1 MPNYVVPGQQV
12 TVSTSYK
19 TATQV
24 NATGSTKRARW
35 NEILL
40 GTTANP
46 NSTDTFLQWD
56 ASRITATGAGA
67 YTTFTPNPKDSA
79 DGASVLSA
87 GINATAEAT
96 TFTANSTLFY
106 HGMNQRNSLRWIAG
120 DATQQLVAPASA
132 GNGIALRVLSTTYTA
147 SCSAQVEFVE

>member
-12 TVSTSYK
+12 TVSSAYK
-19 TATQV
+19 TATQI

-35 NEILL
+35 NELLL

-56 ASRITATGAGA
+56 VSRITATGAGA
-67 YTTFTPNPKDSA
+67 YTSFTPNPKDSA
-79 DGASVLSA
+79 DGAAVLVA

-96 TFTANSTLFY
+96 TITSNSTLFY

-120 DATQQLVAPASA
+120 DATQQLVSPASS
-132 GNGIALRVLSTTYTA
+132 GGGLILRVLSTTYTA
-147 SCSAQVEFVE
+147 SCSAQVEYVE

>member
-12 TVSTSYK
+12 TVSSSYK
-19 TATQV
+19 TAARV

-40 GTTANP
+40 GTTSNP

-56 ASRITATGAGA
+56 VSRISATGAGA
-67 YTTFTPNPKDSA
+67 DTSFTPNPKDSA

-96 TFTANSTLFY
+96 TITANSTLFY
-106 HGMNQRNSLRWIAG
+106 HGMNQRNSLRWIAA
-120 DATQQLVAPASA
+120 DATQQLVAPATA
-132 GNGIALRVLSTTYTA
+132 GGGLILRVLSATYTA
-147 SCSAQVEFVE
+147 SCSAQVEYVE

>member
-1 MPNYVVPGQQV
+1 MPNYIVPGQQV
-12 TVSTSYK
+12 TVSSAYK

-35 NEILL
+35 NEWIL

-56 ASRITATGAGA
+56 ISRITATGAGA
-67 YTTFTPNPKDSA
+67 YTTFTPNPKDPA
-79 DGASVLSA
+79 DGASVLAA

-96 TFTANSTLFY
+96 TVTANSTLFY

-120 DATQQLVAPASA
+120 DSTQQLVAPATS
-132 GNGIALRVLSTTYTA
+132 GNGLILRVLSTTYAA

>member
-12 TVSTSYK
+12 TVSSAYK
-19 TATQV
+19 TATRV
-24 NATGSTKRARW
+24 NALGTTKRARW
-35 NEILL
+35 NELLL

-56 ASRITATGAGA
+56 VSRITATGAGA
-67 YTTFTPNPKDSA
+67 DTAATPAPKDGA
-79 DGASVLSA
+79 DGPAVQNA

-96 TFTANSTLFY
+96 TVTASSTLFY

-120 DATQQLVAPASA
+120 DATQQLVSPATS
-132 GNGIALRVLSTTYTA
+132 GSGLILRVLSSTYTA